1 MGLLSGKVAVVTGA
15 GRGIGRAVALA
26 LAAEGAAVA
35 ASARSSPEISGTAA
49 AIRNAGGQA
58 VAIPVDVA
66 RQDMVD
72 AMFARTRQEL
82 GPVDIL
88 VNNAAAAGP
97 VGLLWETDAS
107 DWLETLDVNV
117 LGMVRCVR
125 AVLPDMISRRSGK
138 IIIVGSGAGREE
150 TIPCMP
156 GEFAAYCVSKAA
168 VNYLAVSLAH
178 SVREYG
184 INVNCVGVG
193 AQTRLSH
200 EHQTMLAQSRG
211 RPEPTAWEQLPSEE
225 RVLPEENVALFV
237 FLASSLSDHIAG
249 QYVEANSL
257 PDAMRRGQ

>member
-1 MGLLSGKVAVVTGA
+1 MGLLCGKVAVVTGA

-26 LAAEGAAVA
+26 LAAEGAGVA
-35 ASARSSPEISGTAA
+35 ASARSSPEIEDTAA
-49 AIRNAGGQA
+49 TIRQAGGQA
-58 VAIPVDVA
+58 LAIRVDVA

-72 AMFARTRQEL
+72 AMFERTNQEL

-88 VNNAAAAGP
+88 VSNAGVAGP
-97 VGLLWETDAS
+97 VGLLWKTDAMG
-107 DWLETLDVNV
+107 WLETLDVNV
-117 LGMVRCVR
+117 VGMVRC
-125 AVLPDMISRRSGK
+125 AHAALPNMISRRCGK
-138 IIIVGSGAGREE
+138 IIFVGSGAGREV
-150 TIPCMP
+150 TIPRMA